1 MPDVPLPLLLSQMV
15 ELASKKFVCIV
26 DDTKMVSGLGGSK
39 LAMPVEVTPFC
50 YKYNLT
56 RLEQLPEIKGC
67 KAKLRLKPN
76 SEEPYVTD
84 NANYIIDLYFET
96 PMKDANAAGKV
107 RREGEEAAP
116 RLELRLVCAAVIDE
130 FLPRVYAQA
139 ISELVG
145 VVEHGL
151 FLNMCDVCIIAGKD
165 GVEVKEK
172 K

>member
-1 MPDVPLPLLLSQMV
+1 MV

-50 YKYNLT
+50 YKYNLA

-76 SEEPYVTD
+76 STDPYVTD

-96 PMKDANAAGKV
+96 PIKDANAAGKV
-107 RREGEEAAP
+107 SAAGS
-116 RLELRLVCAAVIDE
+116 AA
-130 FLPRVYAQA
+130 
-139 ISELVG
+139 G
-145 VVEHGL
+145 G
-151 FLNMCDVCIIAGKD
+151 G
-165 GVEVKEK
+165 
-172 K
+172 